1 MAHLPFDPEKLS
13 PSNRSMYEEIVARR
27 HSKGTHFNGPFDAL
41 MNHPALCQRIEQ
53 MGYYLKFQGLLPR
66 DLYQF
71 LVLCISV
78 ETGDQFMWNDH
89 EQDAMRDG
97 VPSEVIETIRR
108 EGFLKG
114 SFPDSFQLVADILK
128 YTFFWKNVPE
138 EIQNKFIHLY
148 GQDRFVELVV
158 LSGFYQMFAAIN
170 QGFDVK
176 SL

>member
-1 MAHLPFDPEKLS
+1 MAHLPFDHEKLS
-13 PSNRSMYEEIVARR
+13 PEHHSMYEEIVARR
-27 HSKGTHFNGPFDAL
+27 HSKGTHFSGPFASM
-41 MNHPALCQRIEQ
+41 MNHPALCRLIEQ
-53 MGYYLKFQGLLPR
+53 MGFFLKFQGLLPR

-108 EGFLKG
+108 EGFIKG
-114 SFPDSFQLVADILK
+114 SFPESFQLVADILK

-148 GQDRFVELVV
+148 GQDSFVELVV
-158 LSGFYQMFAAIN
+158 LSGLYQMFATIN
-170 QGFDVK
+170 KGFDIK
-176 SL
+176 HL